1 MTQMGGK
8 RLGGR
13 LGTMSDFWLWAFG
26 DLRSNNV
33 RGVFA
38 EWMVAQIL
46 GLEPNPRGSW
56 DNYDLQLRDGR
67 TVEVKASAYLQVWHT
82 AASPPSKIL
91 FTGLKGNR
99 WLDAEQKRSTEGK
112 TFNADL
118 YVFCVQIERDSERW
132 DAFDLA
138 QWDFY
143 VVPRAQLEAYGAAS
157 LQLTTVQ
164 RFAQKVTAEELP
176 AALGTTPA

>member
-1 MTQMGGK
+1 MARGKHMTQMGGK

-118 YVFCVQIERDSERW
+118 YVFCVQIERDAERW

-138 QWDFY
+138 QWEIG
-143 VVPRAQLEAYGAAS
+143 RAH
-157 LQLTTVQ
+157 V
-164 RFAQKVTAEELP
+164 
-176 AALGTTPA
+176 